1 MKAAQRL
8 ACCRWPVVIRH
19 TCNSRCGAWSSL
31 QTGAGLM
38 TLMMQTCLPRWMTWN
53 WSYLVDI
60 KRLADII
67 RRYVAESVSG
77 VSAQIESLERRI
89 DALPAVDKEA
99 ISGRIDDLHN
109 KIDEQADK
117 IKGGL
122 RSELFDWALDFK
134 SEHEKS
140 LAGLHALVKDVP
152 VFDKSEVIDELKAH
166 IDGLDFS
173 VPDDVLEK
181 IFERQSAV
189 WQLEYE
195 RRFSAFLE
203 HAISRIPTPD
213 DVRALDGMTVEMQPD
228 GRTLELDFG
237 LYGRRTVKMPNLV
250 YRGIWKDG
258 QYERGDAVTWAGS
271 LWIAEQDTMSKPSTD
286 DSGWRLAVKKGRAG
300 EDGSD
305 GKIPDGE
312 RLTAREVRTLRE
324 LLAAHEARK

>member
-1 MKAAQRL
+1 M
-8 ACCRWPVVIRH
+8 
-19 TCNSRCGAWSSL
+19 
-31 QTGAGLM
+31 
-38 TLMMQTCLPRWMTWN
+38 
-53 WSYLVDI
+53 DI

-89 DALPAVDKEA
+89 DALPVVDKEA

-117 IKGGL
+117 IKGDL

-134 SEHEKS
+134 SEHEKKIKD
-140 LAGLHALVKDVP
+140 LFEGLNAWMDTVPIFKKD
-152 VFDKSEVIDELKAH
+152 EVIDELKAH
-166 IDGLDFS
+166 IDGLDFD
-173 VPDDVLEK
+173 VPEDVLEK

-228 GRTLELDFG
+228 GRTIQFDLGVYGKREIGLPVPFYKGVWSESEGGYCKGDF
-237 LYGRRTVKMPNLV
+237 
-250 YRGIWKDG
+250 
-258 QYERGDAVTWAGS
+258 VTWGGS
-271 LWIAEQDTMSKPSTD
+271 LWCAERDTEAKPGGPDT
-286 DSGWRLAVKKGRAG
+286 GWRLAVKKGR
-300 EDGSD
+300 DGAD
-305 GKIPDGE
+305 GAAGKIPDDE

>member
-1 MKAAQRL
+1 
-8 ACCRWPVVIRH
+8 
-19 TCNSRCGAWSSL
+19 
-31 QTGAGLM
+31 
-38 TLMMQTCLPRWMTWN
+38 
-53 WSYLVDI
+53 VDI

-117 IKGGL
+117 IKGDL
-122 RSELFDWALDFK
+122 RSELFEWALDFK
-134 SEHEKS
+134 SEHEKKIKD
-140 LAGLHALVKDVP
+140 LFEGLNAWMDTVPIFKKD
-152 VFDKSEVIDELKAH
+152 EVIDELNAH

-271 LWIAEQDTMSKPSTD
+271 LWIAERDTDSKPGAN
-286 DSGWRLAVKKGRAG
+286 DSGWRMAVKKGRAG

-312 RLTAREVRTLRE
+312 RLSAREVSTLRE
-324 LLAAHEARK
+324 ILKKYEERGHVQSG

>member
-1 MKAAQRL
+1 MNESDL
-8 ACCRWPVVIRH
+8 AELIRDH
-19 TCNSRCGAWSSL
+19 VDRC
-31 QTGAGLM
+31 
-38 TLMMQTCLPRWMTWN
+38 
-53 WSYLVDI
+53 
-60 KRLADII
+60 LADIRSSLSTLEGRVDSAPAADDVQRSLDGMKHRLDDM
-67 RRYVAESVSG
+67 RRRLG
-77 VSAQIESLERRI
+77 DMQER
-89 DALPAVDKEA
+89 A
-99 ISGRIDDLHN
+99 S
-109 KIDEQADK
+109 EQMEKSRSD
-117 IKGGL
+117 L
-122 RSELFDWALDFK
+122 RSELFEWALDFK

-213 DVRALDGMTVEMQPD
+213 DVRALDGMTVDLQPD

-237 LYGRRTVKMPNLV
+237 IYGRRTVKMPNLV

-258 QYERGDAVTWAGS
+258 QYERGDAVTRAGS
-271 LWIAEQDTMSKPSTD
+271 LWIAERDTDSKPGAN
-286 DSGWRLAVKKGRAG
+286 DSGWRMAVKKGRAG